1 MRTGQ
6 HLKGTSELGLIMKP
20 MKTDSFKMDVC
31 VDGDFLGI
39 CGKEPRDD
47 PDDVKSRAG
56 HVITGDVNIVEN
68 EDLRSLISKR
78 PKFREPRS
86 FNWRQNFI
94 SIMNSVEDY
103 ARRWVKYEKEELDT
117 LSEWIKSIRRILKS
131 RIRHIR
137 RKVRTIY
144 PSVFRKPEVINEL
157 DRLHE
162 EYVLVP
168 ADKAC
173 NNIVFVCKAHYYN
186 CISKEHGINSTLGN
200 RTYTPPALSK
210 RRNSPKPCFSFTH
223 I

>member
-1 MRTGQ
+1 MIRSMVG
-6 HLKGTSELGLIMKP
+6 
-20 MKTDSFKMDVC
+20 
-31 VDGDFLGI
+31 
-39 CGKEPRDD
+39 
-47 PDDVKSRAG
+47 RAQL
-56 HVITGDVNIVEN
+56 T
-68 EDLRSLISKR
+68 
-78 PKFREPRS
+78 
-86 FNWRQNFI
+86 WRQNFI

-168 ADKAC
+168 ADKVC
-173 NNIVFVCKAHYYN
+173 NNIV
-186 CISKEHGINSTLGN
+186 
-200 RTYTPPALSK
+200 LSV
-210 RRNSPKPCFSFTH
+210 RLITTIAF
-223 I
+223 